1 MQLEN
6 KLVYHSIGRRK
17 SAIAR
22 VFLTPGQGEIKIN
35 KKPLNLY
42 FNYFFDQKEILKP
55 LLLVNLEKE
64 YDVFIIVNGGGRIG
78 QVNAIKLAISRIICL
93 IDSSKRL
100 LLKQQSLLRRDSRI
114 KERRKYGLK
123 KARKAPQ
130 YSKR

>member
-22 VFLTPGQGEIKIN
+22 VFLTPGKGEIQIN
-35 KKPLNLY
+35 KKPLNFY

-55 LLLVNLEKE
+55 LVLVNLEKE
-64 YDVFIIVNGGGRIG
+64 YDIFIIVNGGGRKG

>member
-35 KKPLNLY
+35 KKPLNLF

-55 LLLVNLEKE
+55 LVLVNLEKE

-100 LLKQQSLLRRDSRI
+100 LLKQQSLLRSDSRI